1 MRKIYIFAIGW
12 IMASLIIYI
21 NIVIHNVIKPD
32 PASYWITNKYEYNG
46 HYYVDIQVEI
56 SADDYIGYDIG
67 DEYIMN
73 H

>member
-1 MRKIYIFAIGW
+1 MRKCLYIIALVVIIGSLVRSVAIF
-12 IMASLIIYI
+12 
-21 NIVIHNVIKPD
+21 NKTD

>member
-1 MRKIYIFAIGW
+1 MRKCLFIIAIVL
-12 IMASLIIYI
+12 IMGSL
-21 NIVIHNVIKPD
+21 VMCGKPD
-32 PASYWITNKYEYNG
+32 LASYWITNKYEYNG

>member
-1 MRKIYIFAIGW
+1 MRKCLFIIAIVVIIGSLVIF
-12 IMASLIIYI
+12 S
-21 NIVIHNVIKPD
+21 KPD
-32 PASYWITNKYEYNG
+32 PASYLITNKYEYNG

>member
-1 MRKIYIFAIGW
+1 MRKCLFIIAIVVIIGSLVIF
-12 IMASLIIYI
+12 S
-21 NIVIHNVIKPD
+21 KPD
-32 PASYWITNKYEYNG
+32 SASYWITNKYEYNG

>member
-1 MRKIYIFAIGW
+1 MRKCLFIIAIVVIIGSLVIF
-12 IMASLIIYI
+12 S
-21 NIVIHNVIKPD
+21 KPD
-32 PASYWITNKYEYNG
+32 LASYWITNKYEYNG

>member
-1 MRKIYIFAIGW
+1 MRKCLFIIAIVVIIG
-12 IMASLIIYI
+12 SL
-21 NIVIHNVIKPD
+21 VMCGKPD
-32 PASYWITNKYEYNG
+32 PASYWITSKYEYNG

>member
-1 MRKIYIFAIGW
+1 MRKCLFIIAIAVIIGSLVIF
-12 IMASLIIYI
+12 S
-21 NIVIHNVIKPD
+21 KPD